1 MFNIRLGKIQNEPNL
16 NLTGFRPENID
27 LSSIKLYLTK
37 NEPSSLKLG
46 LGQKCLILT
55 NVKNNRERPICI
67 LQYPNSNEPNLK
79 IESDRKALYK
89 KKKEKEKNKFS
100 IKICKITS
108 SMFKIKFTFLYKR
121 NKNHRNNKN

>member
-1 MFNIRLGKIQNEPNL
+1 MANYFANSAIGPNISTIDANGPFWPN
-16 NLTGFRPENID
+16 
-27 LSSIKLYLTK
+27 
-37 NEPSSLKLG
+37 
-46 LGQKCLILT
+46 
-55 NVKNNRERPICI
+55 NNRERPICI
-67 LQYPNSNEPNLK
+67 LQDPNSHEPNLK

>member
-1 MFNIRLGKIQNEPNL
+1 M
-16 NLTGFRPENID
+16 
-27 LSSIKLYLTK
+27 
-37 NEPSSLKLG
+37 KLG

-55 NVKNNRERPICI
+55 NVKNNGERPIGI
-67 LQYPNSNEPNLK
+67 LQDPNSHEPNLK

-108 SMFKIKFTFLYKR
+108 SMFKIKFTFLYKKVKITVIIKIIPKAKTVKID
-121 NKNHRNNKN
+121 KNYY